1 MHYLEIFLVFLKMGV
16 FIFGAGHA
24 LASAIQ
30 EEAVDKGWL
39 TEEEYQDGWSA
50 GSGLPGPISI
60 KMVVYVGYKAGY
72 QKGGRTGG
80 FWGALLSTVG
90 YVLPCASLMLVT
102 SLFLSQFKDAR
113 IVQNILKGIKP
124 AVLALIVVAAYRFF
138 QTGSVSDV
146 RTSIIAAAS
155 LGLLLFLN
163 ISPVFIIIGAATI
176 GLSYFLF

>member
-1 MHYLEIFLVFLKMGV
+1 
-16 FIFGAGHA
+16 
-24 LASAIQ
+24 
-30 EEAVDKGWL
+30 
-39 TEEEYQDGWSA
+39 
-50 GSGLPGPISI
+50 
-60 KMVVYVGYKAGY
+60 
-72 QKGGRTGG
+72 
-80 FWGALLSTVG
+80 
-90 YVLPCASLMLVT
+90 MLVT

-138 QTGSVSDV
+138 QTGSVSDI